1 MPAQKNVR
9 SQNISIAV
17 VGHTNTG
24 KTTLI
29 RTLMKTSI
37 GEVGDSANVTKK
49 GQSYF
54 FEGLQAT
61 FIDTPGFQYASNVM
75 MYLDSLNENP
85 EFKMPQSWQEKMV
98 YDMNAIASIESSDLV
113 LYVASL
119 SVVPDDSYKDEIAII
134 KKKCSKV
141 VAVINQYKKQLEAS
155 DKISVE
161 NRVAQWKNMF
171 REHSINDVIV
181 FDAHWDNP
189 VKVKGIYDS
198 ILNILDCEEKSRF
211 TEGLKRFNERQS
223 EIRKEACNLLSVFI
237 IEPYQGKPILTIP
250 KAEFNNEHKRE
261 IAKEKIADKIDS
273 SFAAFIYNITYL
285 YKVAA
290 ENPTTP
296 KEQLGLDFQTD
307 HNWMNRLS
315 MGSGLAAVA
324 AGFFSFSMAVVGA
337 GVVGVLSG
345 GAGIVGGAIAGA
357 QIGASVGAA
366 LGSFAVFYE
375 EQDTVNINIEV
386 EQMRTILVK
395 AIALIWGSSNN
406 GYGRGRYL
414 TANEG
419 EQIEKQISIIQPLL
433 GSKINLARA
442 DKNTIIKHCE
452 KILDYLENEI
462 E

>member
-1 MPAQKNVR
+1 MPARKIVR

-75 MYLDSLNENP
+75 MFLDSLNENP
-85 EFKMPQSWQEKMV
+85 EFKIPQSWQEKMV

-161 NRVAQWKNMF
+161 NRVAQWKNLF
-171 REHSINDVIV
+171 REHSINDVIL

-189 VKVKGIYDS
+189 VKVKQIYDG
-198 ILNILDCEEKSRF
+198 ILNILDSDQKLRF
-211 TEGLKRFNERQS
+211 TEGLKRFKEREL
-223 EIRKEACNLLSVFI
+223 EIRKEACNFLSVFI

-250 KAEFNNEHKRE
+250 KADCNNEHKRE
-261 IAKEKIADKIDS
+261 IAKEKIAEKIDR
-273 SFAAFIYNITYL
+273 SFATFLYNITYL
-285 YKVAA
+285 YQVAA

-296 KEQLGLDFQTD
+296 KDQLSLDFKTD
-307 HNWMNRLS
+307 HNLMNRLS
-315 MGSGLAAVA
+315 IGSGSAAVA
-324 AGFFSFSMAVVGA
+324 AGYFSFFLALVGG
-337 GVVGVLSG
+337 GVMGVLTG
-345 GAGIVGGAIAGA
+345 GTGIVAGAMTGA
-357 QIGASVGAA
+357 QIGASVGAVI
-366 LGSFAVFYE
+366 GSVAVFYDD
-375 EQDTVNINIEV
+375 QDTVNINIEL
-386 EQMRTILVK
+386 EQMRILLVK
-395 AIALIWGSSNN
+395 GVALIWGLSNN
-406 GYGRGRYL
+406 GYGRGRDL
-414 TANEG
+414 TASEG
-419 EQIEKQISIIQPLL
+419 EQIEKKVSQIQNLCPQ
-433 GSKINLARA
+433 INLARA

-452 KILDYLENEI
+452 KILDQLENEI

>member
-1 MPAQKNVR
+1 MSQKLPL

-61 FIDTPGFQYASNVM
+61 FIDTPGFQYASNLM

-85 EFKMPQSWQEKMV
+85 DFKMSQSWQEKMV
-98 YDMNAIASIESSDLV
+98 YDLDAIASIESTDVV

-119 SVVPDDSYKDEIAII
+119 TIVPDDNYKEEISLIL
-134 KKKCSKV
+134 KKCSKV
-141 VAVINQYKKQLEAS
+141 VAVINQYKKELAAS
-155 DKISVE
+155 DKISVD
-161 NRVAQWKNMF
+161 NRVTQWKNLF
-171 REHSINDVIV
+171 QEHSIDVII

-198 ILNILDCEEKSRF
+198 ILNLLDFEQRLRF
-211 TEGLKRFNERQS
+211 TEGLKRFKERQS
-223 EIRKEACNLLSVFI
+223 EIRKEACNMLSVFI

-250 KAEFNNEHKRE
+250 KADCNNEHKRE
-261 IAKEKIADKIDS
+261 IAKEKIAEKIDR
-273 SFAAFIYNITYL
+273 SFATFLYNITYL
-285 YKVAA
+285 YQVAA

-296 KEQLGLDFQTD
+296 KEQLCLDFKTD
-307 HNWMNRLS
+307 HNLMNRLS
-315 MGSGLAAVA
+315 MGSGMAAVA
-324 AGFFSFSMAVVGA
+324 AGYFSFFLALVGA
-337 GVVGVLSG
+337 GVVGVLTG
-345 GAGIVGGAIAGA
+345 GTGIVAGAMTGA
-357 QIGASVGAA
+357 QIGASVGAVI
-366 LGSFAVFYE
+366 GSVAVFYDD
-375 EQDTVNINIEV
+375 QDTVNINIEA
-386 EQMRTILVK
+386 EQMRTLLVK
-395 AIALIWGSSNN
+395 GVALIWGLSNN
-406 GYGRGRYL
+406 GYGRGRDL
-414 TANEG
+414 TASEG
-419 EQIEKQISIIQPLL
+419 EQIEKKVSQIQNL
-433 GSKINLARA
+433 GFQINLAKA

-452 KILDYLENEI
+452 KILDQLENEI